1 MFISSLSQLTN
12 STFSLEALR
21 IGRPLI
27 VGGLVDF
34 PPFNYVDPKTG
45 NLTGLD
51 RDIITSLSSR
61 LQINTVNFLTFKT
74 FADLDDALVSGKIDL
89 IANNLWIIPRRSEL
103 FSFTIPYYLKG
114 GIASM
119 WLKSRGGPFNT
130 TESLTGTRVATL
142 EGGSYI
148 QSFTRNVS
156 PSEIIVVNSS
166 ASFIPLLISGKV
178 DAAIGYF
185 TQQRV
190 ELTQFDNFDIENAL
204 LKPENA
210 AFAMRHNSLLLNEFD
225 LELARMWKDGAL
237 FQIKSKYLRPLGIEP
252 ALEFEELS
260 QHLS

>member
-1 MFISSLSQLTN
+1 
-12 STFSLEALR
+12 
-21 IGRPLI
+21 
-27 VGGLVDF
+27 LVDF

-103 FSFTIPYYLKG
+103 FSFSIPYYLKG

-119 WLKSRGGPFNT
+119 WLKRRGGPFNT

-156 PSEIIVVNSS
+156 PSEIIIVNSS
-166 ASFIPLLISGKV
+166 DPL
-178 DAAIGYF
+178 F
-185 TQQRV
+185 
-190 ELTQFDNFDIENAL
+190 
-204 LKPENA
+204 
-210 AFAMRHNSLLLNEFD
+210 
-225 LELARMWKDGAL
+225 L
-237 FQIKSKYLRPLGIEP
+237 F
-252 ALEFEELS
+252 
-260 QHLS
+260 